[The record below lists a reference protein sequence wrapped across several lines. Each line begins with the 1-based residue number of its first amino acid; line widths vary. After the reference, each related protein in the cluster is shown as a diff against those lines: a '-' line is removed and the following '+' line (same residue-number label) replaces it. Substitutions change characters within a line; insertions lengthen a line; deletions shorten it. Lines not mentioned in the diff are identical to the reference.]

1 MDGRPAHKA
10 SEFTPEVIHMI
21 DTDKIKRKLEGE
33 VDEYA
38 IENVSANIGQLRF
51 SGKEKD
57 VYNEWNEENASIF
70 ASIGKREAEITVE
83 SDEDIEEA
91 IEKLVKII
99 KMSPENDLYGGL
111 NPEKQVYRIAR
122 QQAVETDIEED
133 ARKLISGSMDSGSD
147 RVSGLIYR
155 RHETYDI
162 ITSYNSGS
170 FSRYGTEYLI
180 RTFKGSRTGQESYQS
195 ASATEYDPYD
205 IGKESAESLNENTRI
220 REGDEGKFDVIFS
233 PYSFGNIMTY
243 GSAFF
248 SAYSVLAGLSCFTD
262 KIGSKISRYG
272 FNLYDDPTDEMGIGY
287 RPIDDE
293 GTATR
298 KKAIISDGR
307 LETYLHSYSTAKK
320 FSTKTTGNAGIISP
334 GVFQLSMDPGKT
346 DLAGMISGMKNGLI
360 INNSWYLRFQ
370 DERNGLFST
379 VPRDGIYHVVD
390 GKIEEEWRG
399 IRISESFPGLIM
411 RIDDVS
417 KERKRIKWWNEIMPS
432 VLPFVKIGEV
442 NISRAF

>member
-1 MDGRPAHKA
+1 M
-10 SEFTPEVIHMI
+10 V
-21 DTDKIKRKLEGE
+21 DTDKLKRKLEGN
-33 VDEYA
+33 VDEYS

-51 SGKEKD
+51 SGREKD
-57 VYNEWNEENASIF
+57 VFNEWNEASASIF
-70 ASIGKREAEITVE
+70 ASIGKREAEITIE
-83 SDEDIEEA
+83 TDEEIGEA
-91 IEKLVKII
+91 VEKLVKII

-111 NPEKQVYRIAR
+111 NPEKQVYSIAG
-122 QQAVETDIEED
+122 QHAGETDIEED
-133 ARKLISGSMDSGSD
+133 AHQLISGSMDSGSD

-162 ITSYNSGS
+162 VTSYNSGS
-170 FSRYGTEYLI
+170 FSKYGTEYLI
-180 RTFKGSRTGQESYQS
+180 RSFKGSRTGQGSYQS
-195 ASATEYDPYD
+195 ASASEYDPYD
-205 IGKESAESLNENTRI
+205 IGKESAESVNDGIKL

-262 KIGSKISRYG
+262 RIGSKISGYG
-272 FNLYDDPTDEMGIGY
+272 LNLYDDPVDEKGIGY

-298 KKAIISDGR
+298 KKAIISNGK
-307 LETYLHSYSTAKK
+307 LETYLQSYSTAKK
-320 FSTKTTGNAGIISP
+320 FSSKTTGNAGIISP
-334 GVFQLSMDPGKT
+334 GAFQLSMDPGKT
-346 DLAGMISGMKNGLI
+346 DLSDMISGIKNGLI

-379 VPRDGIYHVVD
+379 VPRDGVYHVVN
-390 GKIEEEWRG
+390 GKIEEAWGGLRV
-399 IRISESFPGLIM
+399 SESFPGLIM

-432 VLPFVKIGEV
+432 VLPFVKIRDV

>member
-1 MDGRPAHKA
+1 MDGRPPHQAQERT
-10 SEFTPEVIHMI
+10 SEVIHMI
-21 DTDKIKRKLEGE
+21 DTDKLKRKLEGK
-33 VDEYA
+33 VDEYS
-38 IENVSANIGQLRF
+38 IENVSASIGQLRF

-57 VYNEWNEENASIF
+57 VYNEWNEANASIF
-70 ASIGKREAEITVE
+70 ASIGKKEAEITVE

-122 QQAVETDIEED
+122 QHAVETDIEED
-133 ARKLISGSMDSGSD
+133 ARQLISGSMDSGSD

-170 FSRYGTEYLI
+170 FSRYGMEYLI

-195 ASATEYDPYD
+195 ASATEYKPYD
-205 IGKESAESLNENTRI
+205 IGKESAESVNEGIKI

-233 PYSFGNIMTY
+233 PYSLGNIMTY

-262 KIGSKISRYG
+262 RIGSKISGYG
-272 FNLYDDPTDEMGIGY
+272 LNLYDDPTDEMGIGY

-307 LETYLHSYSTAKK
+307 LETYLQSYSTAKK
-320 FSTKTTGNAGIISP
+320 LSSKTTGNAGIISP
-334 GVFQLSMDPGKT
+334 GAFQLSMDPGKT
-346 DLAGMISGMKNGLI
+346 DLADMISGMKNGLI

-379 VPRDGIYHVVD
+379 VPRDGVYHVVN
-390 GKIEEEWRG
+390 GRIEEAWGG
-399 IRISESFPGLIM
+399 IRVSESFPGLIM
-411 RIDDVS
+411 RMDDVS

-432 VLPFVKIGEV
+432 VLPFVKISDV